1 MSIGIIYCG
10 YNSKSYVNDTINP
23 FINLKDRFHLNIS
36 AVSLP
41 FLEYFEINKEN
52 DGTTELLVELYH
64 NNKIDNVF
72 TGPNYIQEHK
82 ARDLCLQYLKVINSD
97 LIWLVDAD
105 EFYTQKDIENI
116 LAYVN
121 SNPEYCW
128 YSINFKNYIFD
139 GKQWIDGFCPPRIFR
154 TKFYN
159 EEINEFYW
167 DNDIIYKN
175 KRGSTISYKNLSNII
190 IPKSIAHIKHLTWLH
205 TNGKDKYEYQM
216 KHFGH
221 CGYRWNYETNKL
233 EINNDFYIKNKI
245 DLPKIINE

>member
-10 YNSKSYVNDTINP
+10 YNSKPYVKDTITP
-23 FINLKDRFHLNIS
+23 FINLKDKFHLNIS

-52 DGTTELLVELYH
+52 DGTTEILIELYN

-82 ARDLCLQYLKVINSD
+82 ARDLCLQYLKIINSD

-139 GKQWIDGFCPPRIFR
+139 GKQWIDGFCPPRIFK

-159 EEINEFYW
+159 QEINEFYW
-167 DNDIIYKN
+167 DNDIIYKDKN
-175 KRGSTISYKNLSNII
+175 NHTASYKNFPNSNI
-190 IPKSIAHIKHLTWLH
+190 PRNVAHIKHLTWLH

-216 KHFGH
+216 KHFGR
-221 CGYRWNYETNKL
+221 CGYKWNYETNKL
-233 EINNDFYIKNKI
+233 ELNDDFYIKNKI
-245 DLPKIINE
+245 ELPKIINE

>member
-10 YNSKSYVNDTINP
+10 YNSIKYAKDTIAP

-41 FLEYFEINKEN
+41 FLEYFDINKEN
-52 DGTTELLVELYH
+52 DGTTEFLLGLY
-64 NNKIDNVF
+64 NDNKIDNVF

-105 EFYTQKDIENI
+105 EFYSHKDIENI
-116 LAYVN
+116 INYIRLN
-121 SNPEYCW
+121 QDYCW
-128 YSINFKNYIFD
+128 YSLNFKNYVFD

-154 TKFYN
+154 TRFNDK
-159 EEINEFYW
+159 EVNEFYW
-167 DNDIIYKN
+167 DNDIIYKD
-175 KRGSTISYKNLSNII
+175 KYGGTVSYKNLSNKQ
-190 IPKSIAHIKHLTWLH
+190 IPKDIVHVKHMTWLH
-205 TNGKDKYEYQM
+205 SNGKDKYEYQM

-221 CGYRWNYETNKL
+221 CGYKWNYETNQL
-233 EINNDFYIKNKI
+233 ELNLEFYAKNKI
-245 DLPKIINE
+245 DIPKIINE

>member
-10 YNSKSYVNDTINP
+10 YNSKSYVKDTINP
-23 FINLKDRFHLNIS
+23 FISLKDKLHFNIS

-41 FLEYFEINKEN
+41 FLEYFEVNKEN
-52 DGTTELLVELYH
+52 DGTTEFLVELYN

-72 TGPNYIQEHK
+72 TGPSYIQEHK

-121 SNPEYCW
+121 SNSEYYW

-167 DNDIIYKN
+167 DNDIIYKDKN
-175 KRGSTISYKNLSNII
+175 SNAISYKNLSNLN
-190 IPKSIAHIKHLTWLH
+190 IPKDIAHIKHLTWLH

-221 CGYRWNYETNKL
+221 CGYKWNYETNQL
-233 EINNDFYIKNKI
+233 ELNHEFYVKNKI
-245 DLPKIINE
+245 DIPKIINE